1 VGALQ
6 RESARALRYLGPDAR
21 ERFWL
26 EALAH
31 PAAEWRLP
39 IRLDA
44 DELLVVPRLGAL
56 ARVTEFVAEV
66 RSAGDAEWVVIPTQG

>member
-1 VGALQ
+1 
-6 RESARALRYLGPDAR
+6 
-21 ERFWL
+21 
-26 EALAH
+26 
-31 PAAEWRLP
+31 LP